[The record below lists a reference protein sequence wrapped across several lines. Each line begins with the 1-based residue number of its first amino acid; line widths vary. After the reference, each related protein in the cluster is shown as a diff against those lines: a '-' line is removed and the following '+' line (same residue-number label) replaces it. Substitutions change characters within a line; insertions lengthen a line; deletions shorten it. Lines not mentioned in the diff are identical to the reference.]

1 MVAEEV
7 GFLPSAVLSFEEP
20 RMLKAESFE
29 LEAMILRW
37 NVECGMW
44 IWMLGL
50 LKLRCRGEVESAFLL
65 DSKHLLPRIAPP
77 LYKVQY
83 RCKVR

>member
-29 LEAMILRW
+29 LDAMILKW
-37 NVECGMW
+37 NVERGMW
-44 IWMLGL
+44 NVDVDVDVCGYE
-50 LKLRCRGEVESAFLL
+50 R
-65 DSKHLLPRIAPP
+65 
-77 LYKVQY
+77 
-83 RCKVR
+83 